1 MRLDNRNYDRKVYL
15 VKFEIARY
23 LFNIDR
29 YIHIYVGYI
38 YTHIYIRR
46 IIFKQSN
53 YPLYS

>member
-29 YIHIYVGYI
+29 YIHIYIGYI